1 MKIKLI
7 KLAQELDT
15 SISDIAK
22 FLTENGYE
30 VIENAN
36 ETLDDV
42 TADFVR
48 DNLVIKL
55 SNAEG
60 TIAGCKDCESHVN
73 APVYSKHDPIE
84 LKILAAASEKT
95 KFIERIIGYTEFKWQ
110 YCLYRYIGTISK
122 PVPFDAFDEVIC
134 GILLRKKV
142 NFQELGNIL
151 GLHVDED
158 IAESQILVD
167 AITSL
172 QNDTVIEKEDDVYVL
187 TEKGLEY
194 AKKGSKLSVYERDF
208 DIYIDKVGNIK
219 KDTRKIFS
227 SLRSEKIGQNI
238 KDDDGALTLEQ
249 IREYA
254 ADQAPEVH
262 FPANDFILQECKFKN
277 ISVRQ
282 ASVWV
287 VLLENFRDKTLRA
300 LVYDEESNQIID
312 ELSNALSANEPL
324 KNNLF
329 KRMIEESKENE
340 FRMEFTSEEKSE
352 LQVEEEK
359 SLISQQETYDKAI
372 ECNDIRTAEQ
382 IKLQLRS
389 EKRFFGSLEFE
400 VELKRLFDDTK
411 GDLWIISPW
420 IGKKTRYRIPFF
432 ERYMKKGGRVFVAYS
447 KPEKEDD
454 IMADPKQLMRLQELE
469 CKYNNFYLFQLP
481 VFHYKY
487 VFLQNVDR
495 PLFYSGSYN
504 ILSYFATP
512 DNVRNEQMSKF
523 DWSEEVQIS
532 VFQPIMVQF
541 GMKYIEDAKQ
551 KMQKNISETLESIS
565 DSKINAFAAWKF
577 DKLLPFVGQGSE
589 ELDKSYKQLVDM
601 QSEHVA
607 ILKKQFISSELKNLK
622 LRISKLDNSLSGI
635 TERRKIYDTINE
647 LKILYPDIA
656 DKEQFKEL
664 QVMLKDSA
672 TNNINN
678 MSFGFKKNKHR

>member
-48 DNLVIKL
+48 DNLVANVL
-55 SNAEG
+55 QN
-60 TIAGCKDCESHVN
+60 ESVVEHKTN
-73 APVYSKHDPIE
+73 EPHSLMPFYTKHDPLE
-84 LKILAAASEKT
+84 LKIIEAASVKT
-95 KFIERIIGYTEFKWQ
+95 KFIERIIGYTEFKWN
-110 YCLYRYIGTISK
+110 YSIYRYKGTCSK
-122 PVPFDAFDEVIC
+122 PIPFDVFDEVIC
-134 GILLRKKV
+134 GILLRRKV
-142 NFQELGNIL
+142 TFEELGNIL
-151 GLHVDED
+151 GLRVEED
-158 IAESQILVD
+158 IAEHKILTD
-167 AITSL
+167 AINSL
-172 QNDTVIEKEDDVYVL
+172 VNDDIIVKEENYYVFSD
-187 TEKGLEY
+187 EGL
-194 AKKGSKLSVYERDF
+194 ARVDRGTKLSTYEKDF
-208 DIYIDKVGNIK
+208 DIYIDKVGDIK
-219 KDTRKIFS
+219 ENTRKIFS
-227 SLRSEKIGQNI
+227 QLRSEKMGQNI
-238 KDDDGALTLEQ
+238 KENDSPLTFEQ
-249 IREYA
+249 IQDYA
-254 ADQAPEVH
+254 IDQAPEVH
-262 FPANDFILQECKFKN
+262 FPANDFVLQKCEFKN
-277 ISVRQ
+277 ISMRQ

-352 LQVEEEK
+352 LQIEEEK
-359 SLISQQETYDKAI
+359 SLIAQQETYDKAI

-411 GDLWIISPW
+411 GDLWVISPW

-532 VFQPIMVQF
+532 IFQPIMVQF

-551 KMQKNISETLESIS
+551 KMQKIISETPESIS
-565 DSKINAFAAWKF
+565 YSKINAFAALKF

-664 QVMLKDSA
+664 QIMLKDSA